1 MTLFVWVGCG
11 TAVAAQVCAELIFH
25 RIGQIFAISRMSS
38 LSLKAIDVF
47 NGTSGTSAA
56 FLIATSLAFGIGIC
70 VLAYT
75 IAPVSGE

>member
-1 MTLFVWVGCG
+1 LVVVPLSELRCVLLYIIFGC
-11 TAVAAQVCAELIFH
+11 
-25 RIGQIFAISRMSS
+25 
-38 LSLKAIDVF
+38 LSIIYLLTRPLVQAIDVF

-56 FLIATSLAFGIGIC
+56 FLTAVSMAFGTGIA